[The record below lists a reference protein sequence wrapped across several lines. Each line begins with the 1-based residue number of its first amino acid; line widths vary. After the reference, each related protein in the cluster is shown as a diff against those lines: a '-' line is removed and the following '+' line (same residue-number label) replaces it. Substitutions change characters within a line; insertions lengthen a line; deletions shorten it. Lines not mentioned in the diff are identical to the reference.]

1 MIRQTQLATILGA
14 EGGAS
19 NPGSVTSSSSSNGGR
34 ERSDSGEED
43 VSLSNASSFFNF
55 RKTY

>member
-55 RKTY
+55 RMT